1 VEISPMPP
9 NQRLNEAERIREHAA
24 REEKRLGV
32 FPHPTN
38 GDEAR
43 YPDKIGNFSK
53 GLPHNPLGEADPA
66 AYRALLH
73 ALKTGNFADFEAI
86 PLEGRQRLLNP
97 MGGLAFNIEGP
108 DSPATTVAP
117 PPAFA
122 SDEIAAQMA
131 ELYWMAVCR
140 DVPFADYDSDP
151 TIAEAVSDL
160 GSFPGYTGPTPV
172 TPANL
177 FRVSYPGVLDGPMVS
192 QFLLKPFRFDGIF
205 APGSPPELLGLIEA
219 RTRVPLPVAG
229 DTDTGIDFLTSYD
242 EWLAAQRGF
251 PTGTAIGTQLFDPIP
266 RFPRSVRDL
275 GQNASQDAIYS
286 AYFRAALIL
295 NGFGADVVD
304 DGNPYKHSTRQGG
317 FATFGTAHLLALVG
331 SVHKAERHTWYD
343 KWNVHR
349 FLRPEAFGGRVH
361 NHKTGAASYPI
372 RQRLLDSPVLDR
384 VFEYNQRVNQRR
396 GIGGGQGTYLLPVL
410 SATGSPFHPSFP
422 AGHAISAGACVAVLK
437 AWFKEDFPIPNP
449 VKPLPDGS
457 GVEPYVV
464 GTDGPPLTVEGE
476 LNKLAHNLSW
486 GRDMSG
492 VHWRADDVQG
502 NRQGE
507 EVAIRI
513 LRESRATL
521 PEPFG
526 GFIFTRFDGDT
537 TTI

>member
-1 VEISPMPP
+1 VEISPIPP
-9 NQRLNEAERIREHAA
+9 NQRLNEAERIRERAA

-43 YPDKIGNFSK
+43 YPHKIGNFSK
-53 GLPHNPLGEADPA
+53 GLPHTPLGEVDPA
-66 AYRALLH
+66 AYRALLD

-86 PLEGRQRLLNP
+86 PLGGQQRLLNP

-177 FRVSYPGVLDGPMVS
+177 FRVNYPGVLDGPMVS

-205 APGSPPELLGLIEA
+205 APGSPPGLLGLIEA

-251 PTGTAIGTQLFDPIP
+251 PTGTTSGTQRFDPIP

-275 GQNASQDAIYS
+275 GQNANQDTIYS

-295 NGFGADVVD
+295 NGFGANIVD
-304 DGNPYKHSTRQGG
+304 DGNPYKSSTRQGG
-317 FATFGTAHLLALVG
+317 FATFGTAHLLMLVG

-384 VFEYNQRVNQRR
+384 VFEYNQRVNQR
-396 GIGGGQGTYLLPVL
+396 P
-410 SATGSPFHPSFP
+410 
-422 AGHAISAGACVAVLK
+422 ISAGACVAVLK

-464 GTDGPPLTVEGE
+464 GTDGPPLTVGGE

-486 GRDMSG
+486 GRYMSG
-492 VHWRADDVQG
+492 IHWRADDVQG

-526 GFIFTRFDGDT
+526 GFIFTRFDGTT